1 MTNRDKEKY
10 AATISK
16 LKRDELPFAL
26 MQFSIL
32 KKISLDISLVFVQ
45 GYQSGYCSHSSL
57 RMACRLSNF

>member
-1 MTNRDKEKY
+1 MTNRGKEKY

-45 GYQSGYCSHSSL
+45 GYQSGYCSNSSL